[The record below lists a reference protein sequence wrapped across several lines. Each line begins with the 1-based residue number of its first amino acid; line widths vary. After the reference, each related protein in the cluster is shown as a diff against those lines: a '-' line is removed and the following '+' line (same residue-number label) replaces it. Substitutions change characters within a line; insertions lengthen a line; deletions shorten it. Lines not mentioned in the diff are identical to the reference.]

1 MINPFVTLKVCRR
14 QSRGRA
20 WTKTPLGYEVKQI
33 ALELCLLLGFSS
45 YLPLQSSAAES
56 APSRVE
62 VVLLGTGYPRPDP
75 DRAGPSVAVIVNGKY
90 FIVDAGRAVVLR
102 LSALQQPM
110 PRIAA
115 VFLTHLHSDHTSGLP
130 DLFNTSWVMG
140 RKEPLQLYGPRGTR
154 EMVDG
159 LLKFY
164 AEDIHIR
171 RDLVEKLDPKGA
183 KIDVHLVSEGVLY
196 KDVDVAITAFKV
208 DHHPIE
214 SAFGYKFEACGKIV
228 VISGDTAPSE
238 NLVKF
243 ARGADIL
250 VHEVFMP
257 GYFAKARSAEMTRGD
272 TAEVTQR
279 LSRYHTD
286 AEQVGKIASAAG
298 VKKLVLT
305 HVIPP
310 EDSDKI
316 RELAARNF
324 SGEIVVGKDLMRF

>member
-1 MINPFVTLKVCRR
+1 M
-14 QSRGRA
+14 
-20 WTKTPLGYEVKQI
+20 
-33 ALELCLLLGFSS
+33 
-45 YLPLQSSAAES
+45 
-56 APSRVE
+56 E
-62 VVLLGTGYPRPDP
+62 VVLLGTGYPRPYP
-75 DRAGPSVAVIVNGKY
+75 NRAGPSTAVVINGKY

-110 PRIAA
+110 PPIAA

-140 RKEPLQLYGPRGTR
+140 RKQPLQLYGPRGTQ

-171 RDLVEKLDPKGA
+171 RDLVEKLEPKGA
-183 KIDVHLVSEGVLY
+183 EIDVHIVGEGAVY
-196 KDVDVAITAFKV
+196 KDDRVTITAFAV
-208 DHHPIE
+208 DHRPVE
-214 SAFGYKFEACGKIV
+214 PAFGYRFESGGKIA
-228 VISGDTAPSE
+228 VISGDTAPSD

-250 VHEVFMP
+250 VHEVYMP
-257 GYFAKARSAEMTRGD
+257 GYFARTRSVEMTRGD
-272 TAEVTQR
+272 TAEVTRR
-279 LSRYHTD
+279 LGRYHTD
-286 AEQVGKIASAAG
+286 ANQVGKIAAAAG

-324 SGEIVVGKDLMRF
+324 SGEIVVGKDLMHF

>member
-1 MINPFVTLKVCRR
+1 MKRITIVLAFLAAFNWH
-14 QSRGRA
+14 S
-20 WTKTPLGYEVKQI
+20 LGQN
-33 ALELCLLLGFSS
+33 
-45 YLPLQSSAAES
+45 AAES
-56 APSRVE
+56 PQSRME
-62 VVLLGTGYPRPDP
+62 VVLLGTGYPRPYP
-75 DRAGPSVAVIVNGKY
+75 DRAGPSTAVVINGKY

-110 PRIAA
+110 PPIAA
-115 VFLTHLHSDHTSGLP
+115 VFLPHLHSDHTSGLP

-140 RKEPLQLYGPRGTR
+140 RKQPLQLYGPRGTQ

-171 RDLVEKLDPKGA
+171 RDLVEKLEPKGA
-183 KIDVHLVSEGVLY
+183 EIDVHIVGEGAVY
-196 KDVDVAITAFKV
+196 KDDRVTITAFAV
-208 DHHPIE
+208 DHRPVE
-214 SAFGYKFEACGKIV
+214 PAFGYRFESGGKIA
-228 VISGDTAPSE
+228 VISGDTAPSD

-250 VHEVFMP
+250 VHEVYMP
-257 GYFAKARSAEMTRGD
+257 GYFARTRSVEMTRGD
-272 TAEVTQR
+272 TAEVTRR
-279 LSRYHTD
+279 LGRYHTD
-286 AEQVGKIASAAG
+286 ANQVGKIAAAAG

-324 SGEIVVGKDLMRF
+324 SGEIVVGKDLMHF

>member
-1 MINPFVTLKVCRR
+1 MKRITIVLAFLAACNWH
-14 QSRGRA
+14 S
-20 WTKTPLGYEVKQI
+20 LGQN
-33 ALELCLLLGFSS
+33 
-45 YLPLQSSAAES
+45 AAES
-56 APSRVE
+56 PQSRME
-62 VVLLGTGYPRPDP
+62 VVLLGTGYPRPYP
-75 DRAGPSVAVIVNGKY
+75 NRAGPSTAVVINGKY

-110 PRIAA
+110 PPIAA

-140 RKEPLQLYGPRGTR
+140 RKQPLQLYGPRGTQ

-171 RDLVEKLDPKGA
+171 RDLVEKLEPKGA
-183 KIDVHLVSEGVLY
+183 EIDVHIVGEGAVY
-196 KDVDVAITAFKV
+196 KDDRVTITAFAV
-208 DHHPIE
+208 DHRPVE
-214 SAFGYKFEACGKIV
+214 PAFGYRFESGGKIA
-228 VISGDTAPSE
+228 VISGDTAPSD

-250 VHEVFMP
+250 VHEVYMP
-257 GYFAKARSAEMTRGD
+257 GYFARTRSVEMTRGD
-272 TAEVTQR
+272 TAEVTRR
-279 LSRYHTD
+279 LGRYHTD
-286 AEQVGKIASAAG
+286 ANQVGKIAAAAG

-324 SGEIVVGKDLMRF
+324 SGEIVVGKDLMHF

>member
-1 MINPFVTLKVCRR
+1 MKRSAVAISF
-14 QSRGRA
+14 
-20 WTKTPLGYEVKQI
+20 
-33 ALELCLLLGFSS
+33 LLAFTWSS
-45 YLPLQSSAAES
+45 PTQTDAAE
-56 APSRVE
+56 PPQNRIE
-62 VVLLGTGYPRPDP
+62 VVLLGTGYPRPYP
-75 DRAGPSVAVIVNGKY
+75 DRAGPSTAVVINGKY

-110 PRIAA
+110 PPIAA

-140 RKEPLQLYGPRGTR
+140 RKQPLQLYGPRGTQ
-154 EMVDG
+154 EMVNG
-159 LLKFY
+159 LLRFY

-171 RDLVEKLDPKGA
+171 RDLVEELPAKGA
-183 KIDVHLVSEGVLY
+183 EIDVHIVSEGTVY
-196 KDVDVAITAFKV
+196 KDDDVTITAFTV
-208 DHHPIE
+208 DHRPVE
-214 SAFGYKFEACGKIV
+214 PAFGYKVESGGKIA
-228 VISGDTAPSE
+228 VISGDTAPSD

-250 VHEVFMP
+250 VHEVYMP
-257 GYFAKARSAEMTRGD
+257 GYFARTRSVEMTRGD
-272 TAEVTQR
+272 TAEVTRR
-279 LSRYHTD
+279 LGRYHTD
-286 AEQVGKIASAAG
+286 ANQVGKIAAAAG

-324 SGEIVVGKDLMRF
+324 SGEIVVGKDLMHF

>member
-1 MINPFVTLKVCRR
+1 MKRITIVLAFLAAFNWH
-14 QSRGRA
+14 S
-20 WTKTPLGYEVKQI
+20 LGQN
-33 ALELCLLLGFSS
+33 
-45 YLPLQSSAAES
+45 AAES
-56 APSRVE
+56 PQSRME
-62 VVLLGTGYPRPDP
+62 VVLLGTGYPRPYP
-75 DRAGPSVAVIVNGKY
+75 DRAGPSTAVVINGKY

-110 PRIAA
+110 P
-115 VFLTHLHSDHTSGLP
+115 P
-130 DLFNTSWVMG
+130 N
-140 RKEPLQLYGPRGTR
+140 GPRGTQ

-171 RDLVEKLDPKGA
+171 RDLVEKLEPKGA
-183 KIDVHLVSEGVLY
+183 EIDVHIVGEGAVY
-196 KDVDVAITAFKV
+196 KDDRVTITAFAV
-208 DHHPIE
+208 DHRPVE
-214 SAFGYKFEACGKIV
+214 PAFGYRFESGGKIA
-228 VISGDTAPSE
+228 VISGDTAPSD

-250 VHEVFMP
+250 VHEVYMP
-257 GYFAKARSAEMTRGD
+257 GYFARTRSVEMTRGD
-272 TAEVTQR
+272 TAEVTRR
-279 LSRYHTD
+279 LGRYHTD
-286 AEQVGKIASAAG
+286 ANQVGKIAAAAG

-324 SGEIVVGKDLMRF
+324 SGEIVVGKDLMHF